1 MANRSVAQNLFGV
14 VPSLT
19 PSSAVDLS
27 AKQGY
32 FAKLSSGLPIVCTVQ
47 GERPHFVITSAT
59 NGGSASF
66 AATPGQIVN
75 LVAGG
80 TIANGA
86 EISTSS
92 TGTALSASS
101 SEVVFAI
108 SVAGAQVTTGATFS
122 AFLVAPYTKS

>member
-32 FAKLSSGLPIVCTVQ
+32 FGKLSSGLPIVCTVQ
-47 GERPHFVITSAT
+47 GERPHFVIASAT
-59 NGGSASF
+59 NAGAASL

-101 SEVVFAI
+101 SEVVFAL
-108 SVAGAQVTTGATFS
+108 SVAGSQVTSGATFS